1 MANSYN
7 KIILVGRLGR
17 DAELRATPQGRQVAS
32 LNLAVE
38 DRNKKDD
45 RGRPGTEWFR
55 VSVWGRE
62 AETLHR
68 YLLKG
73 KVVLVEGRLS
83 IRTYQDRDGKDR
95 YSAEV
100 SADRTV
106 LLGGNEGGSGG
117 GSYGS
122 RGDSGGPE
130 DFADGGHDDPAVDDI
145 PF

>member
-38 DRNKKDD
+38 DRSKKDD

-106 LLGGNEGGSGG
+106 LLGGSDGGAS
-117 GSYGS
+117 GSYGGRS
-122 RGDSGGPE
+122 DGGPADE
-130 DFADGGHDDPAVDDI
+130 LSDGGHDDPAVDDI

>member
-38 DRNKKDD
+38 DRSKKDD

-106 LLGGNEGGSGG
+106 LLGGTEGGG
-117 GSYGS
+117 GSYGARS
-122 RGDSGGPE
+122 ESGPAE
-130 DFADGGHDDPAVDDI
+130 DFGDGGHEDPAADDV